1 MNLRKYIRK
10 IILETQQEE
19 EWIVFYSKFY
29 YSSNKQP
36 LFIGTKEEAENVII
50 NNPELDLEMSIRQDP
65 SVIDEDIYP
74 QNDTIA
80 FDYNTKEKTKNIN
93 TSLGKN
99 SANIKFAPRISTLK
113 NSQVKVI
120 SAYSK
125 NTGSDVTDVL
135 KSIKQTKDKKYS
147 INQNDYEHFINRTAI
162 FFVRYLKNKNI
173 DSIFVME
180 SSSPLARDIAI
191 KIKNMLPNTSIKFLE
206 NSVVKNIENITIE
219 KGDEKISDTELIGLN
234 KLLDKAKSSNEFSIK
249 KIHPR
254 HRKFFTNWI
263 KINEDAIKNITN
275 KNIILFDDYI
285 TSGATLDEACREIL
299 KLSPESIEVITLI
312 K

>member
-1 MNLRKYIRK
+1 MNLREYIRN
-10 IILETQQEE
+10 II
-19 EWIVFYSKFY
+19 S
-29 YSSNKQP
+29 
-36 LFIGTKEEAENVII
+36 
-50 NNPELDLEMSIRQDP
+50 EMSNGI
-65 SVIDEDIYP
+65 VGIDEDVYT
-74 QNDTIA
+74 QDNTIS
-80 FDYNTKEKTKNIN
+80 FDYNTKDKAKNID
-93 TSLGKN
+93 TSLGKS
-99 SANIKFAPRISTLK
+99 SANIKFTPRVSTLK
-113 NSQVKVI
+113 NSKVKVV

-125 NTGSDVTDVL
+125 NTGSDVTDIL

-147 INQNDYEHFINRTAI
+147 INQGDYEHFINRTAI

-180 SSSPLARDIAI
+180 SSSSLARDIAI
-191 KIKNMLPNTSIKFLE
+191 RIKNMLPNTSIKFLE
-206 NSVVKNIENITIE
+206 NSVVKNIENLTIE
-219 KGDEKISDTELIGLN
+219 KGEEKISDAELLGLQ
-234 KLLDKAKSSNEFSIK
+234 KLLDKAKVSNEFSIK

-263 KINEDAIKNITN
+263 KVNEDAIKNITD

-299 KLSPESIEVITLI
+299 KLSPQSIEVITLI

>member
-1 MNLRKYIRK
+1 MNLRKYIRN
-10 IILETQQEE
+10 IISE
-19 EWIVFYSKFY
+19 VF
-29 YSSNKQP
+29 
-36 LFIGTKEEAENVII
+36 
-50 NNPELDLEMSIRQDP
+50 
-65 SVIDEDIYP
+65 
-74 QNDTIA
+74 NDTNDVNEDVYTQDNA
-80 FDYNTKEKTKNIN
+80 VYFDYNTKDKAKNID
-93 TSLGKN
+93 TSLGKS
-99 SANIKFAPRISTLK
+99 SANIKFTPRVSTLK
-113 NSQVKVI
+113 NSKVKVV

-125 NTGSDVTDVL
+125 NTGALVTDIL
-135 KSIKQTKDKKYS
+135 KSIKQSKDKKYS
-147 INQNDYEHFINRTAI
+147 ISQDDYNHFINRTAI

-180 SSSPLARDIAI
+180 SSSTLARDIAI
-191 KIKNMLPNTSIKFLE
+191 KIKDMLPNTSIKFLE

-219 KGDEKISDTELIGLN
+219 KGEEKISDTELLGLQ
-234 KLLDKAKSSNEFSIK
+234 KLLDKAKISNEFSIK

-263 KINEDAIKNITN
+263 KVNENAIKNITD

-299 KLSPESIEVITLI
+299 KLSPKSIEVITLI